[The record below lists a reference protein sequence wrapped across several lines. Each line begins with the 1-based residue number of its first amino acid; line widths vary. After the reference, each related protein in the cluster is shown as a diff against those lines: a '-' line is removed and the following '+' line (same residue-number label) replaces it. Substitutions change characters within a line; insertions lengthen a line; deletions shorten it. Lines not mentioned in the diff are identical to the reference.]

1 MTVERVLFVDDDGVA
16 ARLAAG
22 LLEAMHGDD
31 YEAGVAAVDP
41 VDRSL
46 AVADVDTDRPVPST
60 GEVDTDGYKHVV
72 TLDGEAKANCPP
84 VSPGAHYLHWQ
95 LPEADVAEL
104 KMAIADRISRSFGRE
119 TTHTAVE
126 DLPSAWREEE

>member
-31 YEAGVAAVDP
+31 YEAGLAAVDP

-46 AVADVDTDRPVPST
+46 AVADVDTDRPVPSAK
-60 GEVDTDGYKHVV
+60 EVDTDGYKHVV
-72 TLDGEAKANCPP
+72 TLDGEAKAHCPP
-84 VSPGAHYLHWQ
+84 VSPGVHYLHWS
-95 LPEADVAEL
+95 LPDDDVDEL
-104 KMAIADRISRSFGRE
+104 RMAIADRISRSFGKE
-119 TTHTAVE
+119 TTHTTVE
-126 DLPSAWREEE
+126 DLPPAWGEEE

>member
-22 LLEAMHGDD
+22 LLETMHGDD
-31 YEAGVAAVDP
+31 YEAGCAAVEP

-46 AVADVDTDRPVPST
+46 SVADVDTDRPVPST
-60 GEVDTDGYKHVV
+60 EEVDTEGYKHVV
-72 TLDGEAKANCPP
+72 TLDADAKANCPS
-84 VSPGAHYLHWQ
+84 VSPGVHYLHWK
-95 LPEADVAEL
+95 LPDADVDEL
-104 KMAIADRISRSFGRE
+104 KMAIADRISRSFGKE